1 MHGAIQRAATCRPLP
16 TRLAT
21 LPTVYLAFYI
31 NMVHMLG
38 YQAYVKRGRCE
49 QHPLCYGSQ
58 TVAHRGPWAVKSA
71 WRGPGRQLMS
81 QLAMNSCHYGRSCI
95 IAGEARLLQ
104 HRHKLVL
111 VIVGHLCGGSE
122 GRGSTGR
129 HIGMRPQCADRTA
142 TWQPSA
148 AAQCSNAQVR
158 AATQAGCTAVRIYL
172 LHPPGMSCLK

>member
-21 LPTVYLAFYI
+21 LPTVHQHGSHARLSVVCEKRALRAAPPVLWQS
-31 NMVHMLG
+31 NGGTQGALG
-38 YQAYVKRGRCE
+38 GQECMAR
-49 QHPLCYGSQ
+49 
-58 TVAHRGPWAVKSA
+58 AGPAANVTT
-71 WRGPGRQLMS
+71 
-81 QLAMNSCHYGRSCI
+81 AMNSCHYGRSCI